1 MNSQILLCFELSGV
15 QMTLSQCMP
24 SYVLCI
30 RSNKVAPEVALHEA
44 SACGGN
50 FEAEDS
56 WGWTSVAANKVCSW
70 GSLRGTAGELLAMT
84 PNLLTLY
91 PRGTRSACCLAR
103 PRDSF
108 S

>member
-24 SYVLCI
+24 SYVLCV

-70 GSLRGTAGELLAMT
+70 GSLRGTVSLWKDGNGVACV
-84 PNLLTLY
+84 
-91 PRGTRSACCLAR
+91 TRVVSR
-103 PRDSF
+103 S
-108 S
+108 ST